1 MDKNDKLSHIAV
13 VAGVLWFII
22 SVPISAQADGLLD
35 AILGVFGAPPPAA
48 SPIREVSPGVVST
61 PLRIVI
67 TPKQSSAFGSVS
79 GYCVRLCDGRYFPLP
94 RLSSNVTPTR
104 LCSALCP
111 AARTMVY
118 WGAPIDQAK
127 ALNGSRYSD
136 LATAFYFRKQVESNC
151 TCNGS
156 DNFGTAAISIK
167 ADLTLRPG
175 DIVVTEN
182 GARVFIGS
190 SASEHETGDFTPV
203 ENYSGFSTI
212 QRRQISTIQITR
224 NNYRESNALDFRTHI
239 IVGTTPALSSSL
251 TPRVNSTHDK

>member
-1 MDKNDKLSHIAV
+1 MDKNDKLSRIAAA
-13 VAGVLWFII
+13 AGVIWLVI

-48 SPIREVSPGVVST
+48 SPIREVPPDVVST

-67 TPKQSSAFGSVS
+67 TPKQSSAFSSIS

-94 RLSSNVTPTR
+94 RLSSNATPPR

-111 AARTMVY
+111 AARTIVY
-118 WGAPIDQAK
+118 WGAPIDQART
-127 ALNGSRYSD
+127 LNGSRYSD
-136 LATAFYFRKQVESNC
+136 LATAFYFRKQVEPSC

-156 DNFGTAAISIK
+156 DVFGTAAISIK

-175 DIVVTEN
+175 DIVVTEK

-190 SASEHETGDFTPV
+190 VAGQRAADDFTTV
-203 ENYSGFSTI
+203 ENYSGFSAN
-212 QRRQISTIQITR
+212 QRRQVSAIQVTR
-224 NNYRESNALDFRTHI
+224 NIPPESNVLDFRTHI
-239 IVGTTPALSSSL
+239 IVGTTPLLSGGL
-251 TPRVNSTHDK
+251 IPPANATQD